1 MGLLLYAV
9 LFFFGARGM
18 RPKRA
23 SIYCFVTAVLLTILA
38 IAAIENLPSCE
49 GIGCDRSV
57 STLAVAFLT
66 NLALAFGAFGIGA
79 ASRLL
84 FSKFTR
90 A

>member
-9 LFFFGARGM
+9 LLFFGARGM

-23 SIYCFVTAVLLTILA
+23 SMYCLVTAALLTILA
-38 IAAIENLPSCE
+38 IAAIDDLPPCE
-49 GIGCDRSV
+49 GIGCDRSA

-66 NLALAFGAFGIGA
+66 NLALAFGSFGVGR

-84 FSKFTR
+84 FARFKR

>member
-18 RPKRA
+18 LLKRA
-23 SIYCFVTAVLLTILA
+23 SVFCVVTAALLTVLA
-38 IAAIENLPSCE
+38 IAAIDDLPSCE
-49 GIGCDRSV
+49 GIGCDRSA

-66 NLALAFGAFGIGA
+66 NLALAFGSFGLGVCS
-79 ASRLL
+79 SRLMA
-84 FSKFTR
+84 KFKR